1 MLRLIHRLFKLDSI
15 VNRFFFWLVFIIIL
29 TSFTYLFTY
38 SSVERNQKIEETK
51 KNLEFDLQNQHMV
64 LTSWTEDREQEVQL
78 LASFPVTKERDYEIM
93 GARFRYYSDYFDQIE
108 SILYIDPE
116 GYVRINTATEEVILY
131 GSTQNVKEEPFFQ
144 MVKNGGNKVHHVIEE
159 SLLTSHFSIF
169 FLAPVFSNEG
179 EFNGIVGTVVYPERV
194 IDVLS
199 QTIRG
204 NTGSMT
210 LVDKDGMKILNVGK
224 NTKHLYIF
232 EEERHYV
239 DGTLLHFMRKKE
251 NGFLEYKNSD
261 GEKVYAAFTAMEQEQ
276 FYLINEITK
285 REVLQTHNRVV
296 ALMFVI
302 TVLIIM
308 AAFLAF
314 LPISKRL
321 MRPFTYLAEGIGRMK
336 EGDYTIQLDPEKF
349 KTTPKEIRQIMCVFN
364 EMAASIQNNKNILK
378 RLSHTDGLTGVA
390 NRRLFDERLDEA
402 WAACTEAEKPLSL
415 IFIDIDHFKQYND
428 RFGHLEGDACLK
440 KVARAVDALI
450 EEDEQLVARYG
461 GEEFVVI
468 LPNTDTK
475 EASSIAK
482 QMQKE
487 VEALRIL
494 RSGPEEGQY
503 VTVSI
508 GVATVQPTEEK
519 KKEDLI
525 ELADQAL
532 YEAKSKGRNK
542 IVVKTERP

>member
-204 NTGSMT
+204 NTG
-210 LVDKDGMKILNVGK
+210 
-224 NTKHLYIF
+224 
-232 EEERHYV
+232 
-239 DGTLLHFMRKKE
+239 
-251 NGFLEYKNSD
+251 
-261 GEKVYAAFTAMEQEQ
+261 
-276 FYLINEITK
+276 
-285 REVLQTHNRVV
+285 
-296 ALMFVI
+296 
-302 TVLIIM
+302 
-308 AAFLAF
+308 
-314 LPISKRL
+314 
-321 MRPFTYLAEGIGRMK
+321 
-336 EGDYTIQLDPEKF
+336 
-349 KTTPKEIRQIMCVFN
+349 
-364 EMAASIQNNKNILK
+364 
-378 RLSHTDGLTGVA
+378 
-390 NRRLFDERLDEA
+390 
-402 WAACTEAEKPLSL
+402 
-415 IFIDIDHFKQYND
+415 
-428 RFGHLEGDACLK
+428 
-440 KVARAVDALI
+440 
-450 EEDEQLVARYG
+450 
-461 GEEFVVI
+461 
-468 LPNTDTK
+468 
-475 EASSIAK
+475 
-482 QMQKE
+482 
-487 VEALRIL
+487 
-494 RSGPEEGQY
+494 
-503 VTVSI
+503 
-508 GVATVQPTEEK
+508 
-519 KKEDLI
+519 
-525 ELADQAL
+525 
-532 YEAKSKGRNK
+532 
-542 IVVKTERP
+542 